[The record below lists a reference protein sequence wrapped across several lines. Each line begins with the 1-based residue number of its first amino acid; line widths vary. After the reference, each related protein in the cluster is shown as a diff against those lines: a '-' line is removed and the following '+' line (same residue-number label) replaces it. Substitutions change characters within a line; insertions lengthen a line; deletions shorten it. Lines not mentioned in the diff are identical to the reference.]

1 MIPRRSALLLLLPA
15 PALAAQHPRAQAP
28 HGGAAAQPPAPRGG
42 GRRVEA
48 RLRPGGP
55 PVAIEVA
62 PATIARERVQRIA
75 ASGALAGEV
84 ILPSLTGGVGSA
96 AVLPLAGREVVVVNM
111 AGMTG
116 TGIAQQLG
124 AVIAADEQGRLRI
137 IGLENL
143 DARENS
149 TCESEGRLTGRFEPG
164 EDGTLGFACAFQR
177 VRGSC
182 GQRWAGPAR
191 REGWT
196 DVLAWDGR
204 GALRGEPAPDDASR
218 LRHAVANA
226 REKVASLLTPV
237 VTDLRRV
244 DWDATG
250 VTDLVLLG
258 LA

>member
-1 MIPRRSALLLLLPA
+1 MIPRRAAVLAGLLLPL
-15 PALAAQHPRAQAP
+15 PALAAQQPR
-28 HGGAAAQPPAPRGG
+28 QPATPRGG
-42 GRRVEA
+42 PRRVEA

-75 ASGALAGEV
+75 ATGALTGEV
-84 ILPSLTGGVGSA
+84 ILPSQTGGVGTPV
-96 AVLPLAGREVVVVNM
+96 VLPFANREVVVVNM

-116 TGIAQQLG
+116 TGLAQQLG
-124 AVIAADEQGRLRI
+124 AVIAADDQGRLRI

-143 DARENS
+143 DARDNS
-149 TCESEGRLTGRFEPG
+149 TCESEGRLTGRFGPAEG
-164 EDGTLGFACAFQR
+164 GALGFACAFQR

-182 GQRWAGPAR
+182 GQRWRGPPTSLA
-191 REGWT
+191 WT
-196 DVLAWDGR
+196 DVLTWDGQ
-204 GALRGEPAPDDASR
+204 GALAGEPPPEDASR

-226 REKVASLLTPV
+226 RQKVTSLLTPA
-237 VTDLRRV
+237 VTDLRSV